1 MNSSTEVQNIK
12 NGDVYLIDLKD
23 TYCNVQNGLRPCLV
37 IQNNCG
43 NQHSPTVIVVPIT
56 SKLKKRNMPVHVV
69 VEQNNNTEMVLC
81 ECILTVS
88 KEQIGRYLRTFDDS
102 TMLKVIKALEVSLGF
117 NDRRQKY

>member
-1 MNSSTEVQNIK
+1 MQNIK

-37 IQNNCG
+37 VQNNCG

-102 TMLKVIKALEVSLGF
+102 TMLKVRKALEVSLGF
-117 NDRRQKY
+117 NDRRQNY

>member
-23 TYCNVQNGLRPCLV
+23 TYCNVQSGLRPCLV
-37 IQNNCG
+37 IQNDCG
-43 NQHSPTVIVVPIT
+43 NAHSPTVIVVPIT

-88 KEQIGRYLRTFDDS
+88 KEQIGRYLRTFDDG
-102 TMLKVIKALEVSLGF
+102 TMQKVRKALEVSLGF
-117 NDRRQKY
+117 KDRRQ